1 MAGKDLEKEL
11 REVLTHLRDY
21 VSIPIGI
28 SNRHIHL
35 SEEDFQLLFP
45 GQEVEILKELTQPG
59 FYAAQQTVTLVGS
72 RGRLEKV
79 RLLTPLRKQ
88 TQVEL
93 SATDARTIGLAAPIR
108 LSGQLADAIEIEIRS
123 AAASIKR
130 PAAIIAK
137 RHIHMNPRDAQL
149 LDLSAGDQ
157 VKIVI
162 DTPERR
168 TIYDDV
174 IIRPSEG
181 AVLELHIDTDEA
193 NAANCG
199 SDTVARFY
207 KES

>member
-1 MAGKDLEKEL
+1 MNKVKLKQDVVQLF
-11 REVLTHLRDY
+11 THLRDY
-21 VSIPIGI
+21 VQIPIGI

-35 SEEDFQLLFP
+35 SKEDFELLFP
-45 GQEVEILKELTQPG
+45 GQEVNIMKELTQPG
-59 FYAAQQTVTLVGS
+59 FYAAHQTVTIVGS
-72 RGRLEKV
+72 KGELHKV

-93 SATDARTIGLAAPIR
+93 SATDARTIGVRAPIR
-108 LSGQLADAIEIEIRS
+108 LSGQLADATDII
-123 AAASIKR
+123 IKSDFATITR

-137 RHIHMNPRDAQL
+137 RHIHMNPTDAKL
-149 LDLSAGDQ
+149 LGLALGDK
-157 VKIVI
+157 VSVVI

-181 AVLELHIDTDEA
+181 AVFEMHIDTDEA

-199 SDTVARFY
+199 
-207 KES
+207 KESVAYFLK